1 MGEEILLVV
10 HSGGKHSS
18 ELLFPE
24 EDTELESVEKSAFLL
39 QFEHVN
45 LSLIELAFGNSLV
58 FVLFQGIENVLDE

>member
-24 EDTELESVEKSAFLL
+24 EDTELESMEKSTFLL
-39 QFEHVN
+39 QSEDVD
-45 LSLIELAFGNSLV
+45 LSLVELPFGDPLV
-58 FVLFQGIENVLDE
+58 FVLF